1 MNIICRI
8 KVHFS
13 DSATYRWINIAVP
26 PFAETGLYKKNS
38 SLWGNPM
45 RSALNRFNLR
55 SE

>member
-26 PFAETGLYKKNS
+26 PFAETGLYKKKFKS
-38 SLWGNPM
+38 VGKSYEI
-45 RSALNRFNLR
+45 SF
-55 SE
+55 EQVQFKE